1 MNVVAIDGPS
11 GSGKSTVAR
20 CLAERLE
27 LEYLDTGA
35 MYRAVTFAVLRD
47 ALDPAAH
54 DEVAAL
60 AEGLDLVLDGSSVIV
75 DGVDAS
81 TEIRG
86 AAVTATV
93 SAVSAIPAVRATMVR
108 RQRDWVDARGGGVVE
123 GRDIGTEVFPD
134 ARLKVFLTADL
145 SERAARRGEEI
156 GRSDAA
162 AVAVD
167 LVRRDRLDSTR
178 AASPL
183 KQADDA
189 IVIDTTDRSV
199 EEIVAELLARLR

>member
-20 CLAERLE
+20 TLAERLG

-54 DEVAAL
+54 DVVAAL
-60 AEGLDLVLDGSSVIV
+60 AEGLDLRLDGPNVVV

-81 TEIRG
+81 AEIRG
-86 AAVTATV
+86 ADVTASV
-93 SAVSAIPAVRATMVR
+93 SVVSAIPGVRATMVR
-108 RQRDWVDARGGGVVE
+108 RQRAWVEQRGGGVVE

-145 SERAARRGEEI
+145 DARAARRGEEI
-156 GRSDAA
+156 GRPDADRVA
-162 AVAVD
+162 AD

-178 AASPL
+178 AVSPL

-189 IVIDTTDRSV
+189 IVIDTTDLTV
-199 EEIVAELLARLR
+199 EDIVADLLERLR